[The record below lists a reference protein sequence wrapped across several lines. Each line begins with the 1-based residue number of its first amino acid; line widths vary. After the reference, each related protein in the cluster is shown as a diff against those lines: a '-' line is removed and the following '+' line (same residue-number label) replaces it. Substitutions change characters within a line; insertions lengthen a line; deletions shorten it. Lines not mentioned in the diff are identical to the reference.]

1 MLKGSLVAIVTPFQN
16 GRVDEET
23 LRELIEF
30 HIENGTQGIV
40 PCGTTGESPTLS
52 HDEHKKVVEIVVQ
65 AVAKRVPVVAGCG
78 SKQHGRGH

>member
-1 MLKGSLVAIVTPFQN
+1 MLKGSLVAIVTPFTN

-30 HIENGTQGIV
+30 HIENGTRGIV

-52 HDEHKKVVEIVVQ
+52 HDEHKQVVEIVVQ
-65 AVAKRVPVVAGCG
+65 AVD
-78 SKQHGRGH
+78 